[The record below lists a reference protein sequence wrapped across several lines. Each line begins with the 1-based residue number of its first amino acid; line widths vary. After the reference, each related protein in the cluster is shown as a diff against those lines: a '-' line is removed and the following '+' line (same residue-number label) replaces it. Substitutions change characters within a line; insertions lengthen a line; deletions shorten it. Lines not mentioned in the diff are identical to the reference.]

1 MKIEIAGAGAGKT
14 TNLAK
19 KIISCYMSEKNK
31 TIYCVSFTNSSVKT
45 IIEKL
50 EAYFGVIPDNI
61 RISTIHSFLYSEII
75 SPYFYLLYGKQYYD
89 VVNIPLSSNHVFK
102 KYSLK
107 QLEEKDLLHV
117 ASFTEKAKFVV
128 CGKSG
133 ENKTII
139 EKRKKIINLFLNSF
153 YTLFIDEAQD
163 IDKLFKKILIEL
175 DSQGGKIQ
183 LIGDP
188 KQDLKGFGTLPD
200 LIELFPDNVDY
211 LANCHR
217 CASVHLKLSNYFI
230 PEKERQVSPTDK
242 LGCLNYY
249 FESDIDDS
257 NHFIKEQ
264 FYDLAYIY
272 QKSGDYCTKKANE
285 KNYLFEEL
293 KLFIRKLAKIK
304 GKDVEE
310 NQIRL
315 IASKLSVKLQNLVLK
330 DGRSYNESLN
340 QTFGKIELDKSDYA
354 KLKVALE
361 METKINPNQGI
372 LVSSIERVKGLGKP
386 KCLFIVTPALLP
398 YFFKEKV
405 DGKVAACLYVA
416 LTRSE
421 FQLDLLFTKDVEKK
435 YSKEKI
441 IEFMI
446 NILA

>member
-14 TNLAK
+14 TNLAE

-31 TIYCVSFTNSSVKT
+31 TIYCVSFTNSSVQT
-45 IIEKL
+45 ITEKL
-50 EAYFGVIPDNI
+50 EVYFGVIPDNI

-75 SPYFYLLYGKQYYD
+75 SPYFYLLYGKQYHD
-89 VVNIPLSSNHVFK
+89 IVNIPLSSNPGFK
-102 KYSLK
+102 RYSLK

-133 ENKTII
+133 ENKTIR
-139 EKRKKIINLFLNSF
+139 EKRKKLINLFLNSF
-153 YTLFIDEAQD
+153 HTLFIDEAQD

-188 KQDLKGFGTLPD
+188 KQDLKGFGTLQD
-200 LIELFPDNVDY
+200 LINLFPDNVDY

-230 PEKERQVSPTDK
+230 SEKERQVSPADK
-242 LGCLNYY
+242 LGSLNYY
-249 FESDIDDS
+249 FESDIDDP
-257 NHFIKEQ
+257 NHFINEQ

-272 QKSGDYCTKKANE
+272 QKSGDYYTKKANE
-285 KNYLFEEL
+285 KNFLFEEL
-293 KLFIRKLAKIK
+293 KLFIRKLAQIK
-304 GKDVEE
+304 EKDVDES
-310 NQIRL
+310 QIRL

-330 DGRSYNESLN
+330 DGRSYNEALN
-340 QTFGKIELDKSDYA
+340 QTFGKKLDKSDYA
-354 KLKVALE
+354 KLIAALE
-361 METKINPNQGI
+361 METGVNPNEGI

-405 DGKVAACLYVA
+405 DSKVAACLYVA

-435 YSKEKI
+435 YSKERI
-441 IEFMI
+441 IELMT
-446 NILA
+446 NILD

>member
-14 TNLAK
+14 TNLAQ

-31 TIYCVSFTNSSVKT
+31 IIYCVSFTNSSVQT
-45 IIEKL
+45 ITEKL

-61 RISTIHSFLYSEII
+61 RISTIHSFLYTEII
-75 SPYFYLLYGKQYYD
+75 SPYFYLLYGKQYHD
-89 VVNIPLSSNHVFK
+89 VVNTPLNSNPRFK
-102 KYSLK
+102 RHSLK
-107 QLEEKDLLHV
+107 QLEEKGLLHV
-117 ASFTEKAKFVV
+117 VSFTEKAKFVI

-133 ENKTII
+133 EKKAIR
-139 EKRKKIINLFLNSF
+139 EKRKKLVKLFLNSF
-153 YTLFIDEAQD
+153 HTLFIDEAQD
-163 IDKLFKKILIEL
+163 IDQLFKKILIEL
-175 DSQGGKIQ
+175 DSQGSKIQ

-188 KQDLKGFGTLPD
+188 KQDLRGFETLQN
-200 LIELFPDNVDY
+200 LIELFPDDVNY

-230 PEKERQVSPTDK
+230 SEKERQISPTDK
-242 LGCLNYY
+242 LGSLNYY
-249 FESDIDDS
+249 FESDIDDP
-257 NHFIKEQ
+257 NIFIKEQ
-264 FYDLAYIY
+264 VYDLVYIY
-272 QKSGDYCTKKANE
+272 RKSGDYSTKKSNE

-293 KLFIRKLAKIK
+293 KLFIRKLAQIE
-304 GKDVEE
+304 GKDVDE
-310 NQIRL
+310 NQIRI

-330 DGRSYNESLN
+330 NGRSYNEALN
-340 QTFGKIELDKSDYA
+340 QIFGKIEDKSDYA

-361 METKINPNQGI
+361 METKINPNQGT

-435 YSKEKI
+435 YSKERI

-446 NILA
+446 NILS